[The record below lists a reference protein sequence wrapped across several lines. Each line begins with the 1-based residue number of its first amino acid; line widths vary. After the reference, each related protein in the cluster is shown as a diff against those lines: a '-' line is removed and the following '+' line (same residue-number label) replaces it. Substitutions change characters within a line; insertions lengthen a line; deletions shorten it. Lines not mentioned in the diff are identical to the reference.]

1 MKFNLFIKTIF
12 MFLTAVNAAV
22 INSNEE
28 IKKKDLKV
36 SVIDKTIS
44 LSRVTKVDKSI
55 SNEPIP
61 VTAMVRPECPLGK
74 GVVMNQLIDCNKT
87 GGKFYRKFHPYPECY
102 SDFVCFI
109 PDDTNMQN
117 SSFCITIDD
126 NVYCSAD
133 ITNIDSCRFGKPNY
147 DFKQC
152 VKDANKIFSDFSYST
167 FNPIIA
173 SKKTMTIPKITASII
188 NTKPIPISLIKT
200 KPILTSII
208 KTKPIPISLIKTK
221 PILTSIIKTKPF
233 PISLIKTKPISIS
246 IIKTKPVPTSII
258 KTKPITISIIKTK
271 PVPTSIIK
279 TKPIPTSL
287 IKTKPIPTNI
297 VTNLPI
303 SKIRT
308 SITTTASSIK
318 STPIPVTTTTL
329 CPLGKGVV
337 RSQLLE
343 CNKIHGKF
351 YQNFHSYPECYTDFV
366 CFIPQREAAI
376 KPIVTDN
383 YEIRNEPIKTIGT
396 SNVKQ
401 NKSSC
406 IIIENV
412 TYCSA
417 DITNIESC
425 KKGMSSY
432 NFNSC
437 VKEASKLFPDFH
449 YIEIDNDIPIKTIP
463 IRTIP
468 IRTIPIRTIPIKTIP
483 VITKK
488 TITTSIKT
496 ISSPS
501 PISNISK
508 ILKTTTSIDKPEPLP
523 TIIQHICPPT
533 GALGLFAS
541 QCDRDHGIFYYKEY
555 GYPEC
560 TLKYACFSP
569 MEDNN
574 DSRDCILHDG
584 MKYCTI
590 SSNIPE
596 CQLNTDLYNFKE
608 CIEIVNSKLNFRNYG
623 PIISTTKYL
632 SVTTTTST
640 KPTTF

>member
-1 MKFNLFIKTIF
+1 
-12 MFLTAVNAAV
+12 
-22 INSNEE
+22 
-28 IKKKDLKV
+28 
-36 SVIDKTIS
+36 
-44 LSRVTKVDKSI
+44 
-55 SNEPIP
+55 
-61 VTAMVRPECPLGK
+61 
-74 GVVMNQLIDCNKT
+74 
-87 GGKFYRKFHPYPECY
+87 
-102 SDFVCFI
+102 
-109 PDDTNMQN
+109 
-117 SSFCITIDD
+117 
-126 NVYCSAD
+126 
-133 ITNIDSCRFGKPNY
+133 
-147 DFKQC
+147 
-152 VKDANKIFSDFSYST
+152 
-167 FNPIIA
+167 
-173 SKKTMTIPKITASII
+173 
-188 NTKPIPISLIKT
+188 
-200 KPILTSII
+200 
-208 KTKPIPISLIKTK
+208 
-221 PILTSIIKTKPF
+221 
-233 PISLIKTKPISIS
+233 
-246 IIKTKPVPTSII
+246 
-258 KTKPITISIIKTK
+258 
-271 PVPTSIIK
+271 
-279 TKPIPTSL
+279 
-287 IKTKPIPTNI
+287 
-297 VTNLPI
+297 
-303 SKIRT
+303 
-308 SITTTASSIK
+308 
-318 STPIPVTTTTL
+318 

-337 RSQLLE
+337 RSQLLD

-351 YQNFHSYPECYTDFV
+351 YQNFHSYPECYTDFI

-376 KPIVTDN
+376 KPIVTNN
-383 YEIRNEPIKTIGT
+383 YEIRNEPIKTIGI

-412 TYCSA
+412 TYRSA

-449 YIEIDNDIPIKTIP
+449 YIEIDNDISIKTIPIKTIP
-463 IRTIP
+463 IKM
-468 IRTIPIRTIPIKTIP
+468 IPIKTIP

-574 DSRDCILHDG
+574 DSRDCILHDR

-590 SSNIPE
+590 SYNIPK
-596 CQLNTDLYNFKE
+596 C
-608 CIEIVNSKLNFRNYG
+608 
-623 PIISTTKYL
+623 
-632 SVTTTTST
+632 
-640 KPTTF
+640 

>member
-1 MKFNLFIKTIF
+1 M
-12 MFLTAVNAAV
+12 
-22 INSNEE
+22 
-28 IKKKDLKV
+28 
-36 SVIDKTIS
+36 
-44 LSRVTKVDKSI
+44 
-55 SNEPIP
+55 
-61 VTAMVRPECPLGK
+61 
-74 GVVMNQLIDCNKT
+74 
-87 GGKFYRKFHPYPECY
+87 
-102 SDFVCFI
+102 
-109 PDDTNMQN
+109 
-117 SSFCITIDD
+117 
-126 NVYCSAD
+126 
-133 ITNIDSCRFGKPNY
+133 
-147 DFKQC
+147 
-152 VKDANKIFSDFSYST
+152 
-167 FNPIIA
+167 
-173 SKKTMTIPKITASII
+173 
-188 NTKPIPISLIKT
+188 
-200 KPILTSII
+200 
-208 KTKPIPISLIKTK
+208 
-221 PILTSIIKTKPF
+221 
-233 PISLIKTKPISIS
+233 
-246 IIKTKPVPTSII
+246 
-258 KTKPITISIIKTK
+258 
-271 PVPTSIIK
+271 
-279 TKPIPTSL
+279 
-287 IKTKPIPTNI
+287 
-297 VTNLPI
+297 
-303 SKIRT
+303 
-308 SITTTASSIK
+308 
-318 STPIPVTTTTL
+318 
-329 CPLGKGVV
+329 
-337 RSQLLE
+337 RSQLLD

-351 YQNFHSYPECYTDFV
+351 YQNFHSYPECYTDFI

-376 KPIVTDN
+376 KPIVTNN
-383 YEIRNEPIKTIGT
+383 YEIRNEPIKTIGI

-412 TYCSA
+412 TYRSA

-449 YIEIDNDIPIKTIP
+449 YIEIDNDISIKTIPIKTIP
-463 IRTIP
+463 IKM
-468 IRTIPIRTIPIKTIP
+468 IPIKTIP